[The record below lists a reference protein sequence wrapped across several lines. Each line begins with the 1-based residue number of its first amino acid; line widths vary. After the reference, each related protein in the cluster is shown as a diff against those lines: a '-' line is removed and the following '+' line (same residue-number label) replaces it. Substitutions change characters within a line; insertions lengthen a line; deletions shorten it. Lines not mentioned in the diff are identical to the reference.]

1 MKLTLIKFT
10 LDSDYAQDLY
20 IQVLVTKQWTLFQAS
35 LSWCQRPSWP
45 YLQIEFGMGSL
56 ISVIFS
62 VYKLGLSIGLLER
75 TWSL

>member
-1 MKLTLIKFT
+1 MKLTLIKLT

-20 IQVLVTKQWTLFQAS
+20 IQVLVTKHWTLFQAS
-35 LSWCQRPSWP
+35 ASWCQRPSWP

-62 VYKLGLSIGLLER
+62 AYKLGLSIGLLER
-75 TWSL
+75 TWNL